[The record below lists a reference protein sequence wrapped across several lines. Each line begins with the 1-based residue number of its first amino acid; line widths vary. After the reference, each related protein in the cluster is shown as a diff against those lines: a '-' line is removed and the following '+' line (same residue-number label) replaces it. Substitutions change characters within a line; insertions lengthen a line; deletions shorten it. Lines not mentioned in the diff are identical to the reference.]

1 MSIGQRIKEL
11 RKILHL
17 SAGDFAIKLQI
28 PVRTIGSYERDE
40 VPLGPKFLSAL
51 IKNFQVNINWLLSGK
66 GTMFISKRT
75 ELELNYIAKLQA
87 KFKMT
92 EKELSGLLDVLD
104 SEASRDMVLK
114 FIEIK
119 KGNKDALDSLICN
132 LQGIQ
137 AIYN

>member
-1 MSIGQRIKEL
+1 M
-11 RKILHL
+11 
-17 SAGDFAIKLQI
+17 
-28 PVRTIGSYERDE
+28 T
-40 VPLGPKFLSAL
+40 KFLYFE